1 MHGIDEGHLSMGQLK
16 GRSVIDSRGTAIGE
30 VEDVTIDPAG
40 WRVAGIRVNVRK
52 EVADSLRLDRPMFGS
67 AHLQVA
73 TERIESVG
81 DAILL
86 NVDTAEMASRLYQ
99 GP

>member
-1 MHGIDEGHLSMGQLK
+1 MYGNDVGHVSAGQLK
-16 GRSVIDSRGTAIGE
+16 GRTVIDSRGTAIGE
-30 VEDVTIDPAG
+30 VEDVAIDPSG
-40 WRVAGIRVNVRK
+40 WRVSGIMVNVRK
-52 EVADSLRLDRPMFGS
+52 EVADSLRLDRRMFGGT
-67 AHLQVA
+67 HLQVA

-81 DAILL
+81 DAVLL